1 MGSRPEGTMR
11 WNPLLRTL
19 LRSLAFLG
27 LSLGL
32 AIFLFHFVFQPF
44 QVAGLSMAPSLLD
57 RDYLLVD
64 RLFFRGRGLERG
76 DLVVFR
82 VEGDPR
88 FMVKRVLGL
97 PGEELASHEG
107 VLTLNGKPCT
117 SGFFKDAKF
126 PDFGPVLVP
135 ASCYFCVGDNPAVS
149 LDSRTFGPVKR
160 ETVYGRPILR
170 YLPLDR
176 SELLGEGRGGG

>member
-1 MGSRPEGTMR
+1 MR
-11 WNPLLRTL
+11 WKPWVRTL
-19 LRSLAFLG
+19 LRSLSLLG

-32 AIFLFHFVFQPF
+32 AVLLFHFVFQPF

-64 RLFFRGRGLERG
+64 RLFFRGAGLERG

-97 PGEELASHEG
+97 PGEELASHDG
-107 VLTLNGKPCT
+107 VLTLNARPL
-117 SGFFKDAKF
+117 SAGFFAGARF
-126 PDFGPVLVP
+126 PDFGPVRVP
-135 ASCYFCVGDNPAVS
+135 EHSYFCVGDNPAVS
-149 LDSRTFGPVKR
+149 LDSRTFGPVRR
-160 ETVYGRPILR
+160 ETIYGRPVLR

-176 SELLGEGRGGG
+176 SGLLSTRKHG

>member
-1 MGSRPEGTMR
+1 MR
-11 WNPLLRTL
+11 WKPLLRTL
-19 LRSLAFLG
+19 LRSFALLG

-32 AIFLFHFVFQPF
+32 VILLFHFAFQPF
-44 QVAGLSMAPSLLD
+44 QVAGLSMAPSLHD
-57 RDYLLVD
+57 QDYLLVD
-64 RLFFRGRGLERG
+64 RLFFRGGGLERG

-107 VLTLNGKPCT
+107 VLTLNGRPLS
-117 SGFFKDAKF
+117 SGFFQNAKF
-126 PDFGPVLVP
+126 PDFGPVRVP
-135 ASCYFCVGDNPAVS
+135 DSSYFCVGDNPAVS

-160 ETVYGRPILR
+160 ETVYGRPVLR
-170 YLPLDR
+170 YLPLGR
-176 SELLGEGRGGG
+176 SGLLSAGRGG

>member
-1 MGSRPEGTMR
+1 MR
-11 WNPLLRTL
+11 WKPWVRTL
-19 LRSLAFLG
+19 LRSFTLLG

-32 AIFLFHFVFQPF
+32 SVILFHFVFQPF
-44 QVAGLSMAPSLLD
+44 QVAGLSMTPSLHD
-57 RDYLLVD
+57 QDYLLVD
-64 RLFFRGRGLERG
+64 RLFFRGCGLERG

-107 VLTLNGKPCT
+107 VLTLNGRPLS
-117 SGFFKDAKF
+117 SGFFQNAKF
-126 PDFGPVLVP
+126 PDFGPVRVP
-135 ASCYFCVGDNPAVS
+135 DSSYFCVGDNPAVS
-149 LDSRTFGPVKR
+149 LDSRTFGSIR
-160 ETVYGRPILR
+160 RDTIYGRPVLR

-176 SELLGEGRGGG
+176 SGLISAGRGG